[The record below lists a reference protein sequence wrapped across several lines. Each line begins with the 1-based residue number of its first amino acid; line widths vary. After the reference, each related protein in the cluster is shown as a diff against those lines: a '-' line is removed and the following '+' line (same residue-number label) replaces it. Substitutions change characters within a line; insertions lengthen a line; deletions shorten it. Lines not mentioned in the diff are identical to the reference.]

1 MNHFNVAKGRP
12 RTELALC
19 GKAPWGNYF
28 FEEEIAHK
36 IFPHAVAYVLL
47 KP

>member
-1 MNHFNVAKGRP
+1 MKRFNVAKARP

-28 FEEEIAHK
+28 SEEEIAHK
-36 IFPHAVAYVLL
+36 ILPGAVAYVLL

>member
-1 MNHFNVAKGRP
+1 MNRFNVAKARP

-19 GKAPWGNYF
+19 GKAPCGNYF

-36 IFPHAVAYVLL
+36 ILPDVFTCVLL